1 MNVKKESIH
10 KKDGSVAVVD
20 LNNAKV
26 QKKMFDYLQYGV
38 AASDKRGHAI
48 HLQTK
53 VTPIQAD
60 ILDGIKERGPKGYW
74 KTQSQ
79 VLRSVISLGC
89 YTALKILDKSDEISQ
104 FKEEFQL
111 QELINRTNKRVRRNE
126 ILTEAVRA
134 PVGALTLDNID
145 EEIKR
150 LQKLLEDS
158 E

>member
-1 MNVKKESIH
+1 M
-10 KKDGSVAVVD
+10 
-20 LNNAKV
+20 
-26 QKKMFDYLQYGV
+26 
-38 AASDKRGHAI
+38 
-48 HLQTK
+48 
-53 VTPIQAD
+53 
-60 ILDGIKERGPKGYW
+60 
-74 KTQSQ
+74 
-79 VLRSVISLGC
+79 LRSVISLGC

-158 E
+158 EERK